1 MVDVDEPALA
11 SSDIKRMGEVMTM
24 VNRRRV
30 VSNKGD
36 PAEDSETPTTSRS
49 CRRSNHFP
57 HHTGMIAIL
66 GCTISEP

>member
-30 VSNKGD
+30 VSK
-36 PAEDSETPTTSRS
+36 
-49 CRRSNHFP
+49 
-57 HHTGMIAIL
+57 L
-66 GCTISEP
+66 